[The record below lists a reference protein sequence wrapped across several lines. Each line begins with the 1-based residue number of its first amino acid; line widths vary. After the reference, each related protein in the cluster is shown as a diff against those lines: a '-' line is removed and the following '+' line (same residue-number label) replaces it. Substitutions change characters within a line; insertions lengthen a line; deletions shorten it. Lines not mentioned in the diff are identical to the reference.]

1 MNNYY
6 IHDTPIGELVIESN
20 LDYLIKINFKD
31 SLIKHTRIFSIKNK
45 SLILE
50 KVLEQLNEYFFND
63 RKIFT
68 IAYTIDTTPFYKKV
82 LSEVSK
88 IPFGEIRTYKQIAKK
103 LKNNNA
109 YRAVANANANNPI
122 PIIIPCHRVIKSS
135 GEAGGYGGGEKNKKY
150 LLKHENKLGHF
161 Y

>member
-6 IHDTPIGELVIESN
+6 IHDTPIGELAIEYN
-20 LDYLIKINFKD
+20 LDFLIKISFRK
-31 SLIKHTRIFSIKNK
+31 SLIKLTKKFSIKNR

-68 IAYTIDTTPFYKKV
+68 IAYTINTTPFYREV

-88 IPFGEIRTYKQIAKK
+88 IPFGKISTYKQIAKK
-103 LKNNNA
+103 LKNKNA

-135 GEAGGYGGGEKNKKY
+135 GEIGGYGGGEKNKKY

-161 Y
+161 